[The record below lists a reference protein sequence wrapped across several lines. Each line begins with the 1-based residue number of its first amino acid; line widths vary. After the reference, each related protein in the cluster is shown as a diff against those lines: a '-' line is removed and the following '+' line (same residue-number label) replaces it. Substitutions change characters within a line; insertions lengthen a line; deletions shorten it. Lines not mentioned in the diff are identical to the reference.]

1 MSMMVTR
8 EEFLGINRMDA
19 DELRETL
26 SEVLENNAKLR
37 ALVEGMEWCK
47 IDDADAKFCPL
58 YDEDEPFRCKKER
71 YLKEVGLAEV
81 SDVSINDSQALRSC
95 PFCGGKA
102 EFRSG
107 SSTTPYIRCMKCG
120 GRTKSSRNRA
130 NLIAAWNKRAQ

>member
-1 MSMMVTR
+1 MSMNVTR
-8 EEFLGINRMDA
+8 EESIDINHMDT

-26 SEVLENNAKLR
+26 SEVRLNNAKLR
-37 ALVEGMEWCK
+37 ALVAGMEWCK
-47 IDDADAKFCPL
+47 IEDADAKLCPL
-58 YDEDEPFRCKKER
+58 YDDDEPFRCNRER
-71 YLKEVGLAEV
+71 YLKEVGLAELV
-81 SDVSINDSQALRSC
+81 DVSINDSQTLRSC

-130 NLIAAWNKRAQ
+130 NLIAAWNRRVQ